1 MHCLLRNRTQICKK
15 NAIILKGKKSSKLSS
30 STLTKN
36 DLVKRPPPLLF
47 FPRPK
52 KMCQSW
58 SKLVQAYQVSKR
70 LYFNT
75 SRRVFRVSHRI
86 LVHTKTAATS
96 TTPRLLYLQNSPAEV
111 KATADCSVLLIPTTT
126 KGYNDLAKIYLVNL
140 TTWI

>member
-1 MHCLLRNRTQICKK
+1 MQK
-15 NAIILKGKKSSKLSS
+15 NAISFRILKKKISSKQVQVVVHLQKKMTQS
-30 STLTKN
+30 K
-36 DLVKRPPPLLF
+36 DRPPLL

-86 LVHTKTAATS
+86 HTTKTAAT
-96 TTPRLLYLQNSPAEV
+96 TAPPRLLYLQNSPAEV
-111 KATADCSVLLIPTTT
+111 KATADCTSTTT
-126 KGYNDLAKIYLVNL
+126 KGYNDLAKIYLVNV